1 MAVAVAVAL
10 RSQAA
15 GTHNP
20 CLAATPART
29 LASPLCLPSTPPL
42 PPINPTPPLPAGEF
56 PGDYGWDTAGLS
68 ADPAT
73 FARYREIEVI
83 HARWVSALTAASCRR
98 LLPGA
103 GLLQLCQLTRL
114 PVR

>member
-1 MAVAVAVAL
+1 LELGCRHLPVKVA
-10 RSQAA
+10 AA
-15 GTHNP
+15 IA
-20 CLAATPART
+20 AATFLRARFV
-29 LASPLCLPSTPPL
+29 APFL
-42 PPINPTPPLPAGEF
+42 PPKHPSLPPSLPLPAGEF